1 MSVQT
6 RSEGEAG
13 AQRQRSSV
21 PAAKGRRLTLWRLW
35 RRPTL
40 LVHLI
45 AFALIVL
52 VPALLFSAYLIVQFS
67 QQQQEIAAAQV
78 NDTAEIV
85 SNAIDREIYGLLT
98 SGRVLAASPTLAED
112 RLQQF
117 HERTAAALAGTFTTA
132 ELIDRDMTVRVET
145 QESFPPTGERF
156 GDRALVQ
163 KVLDTHQPAISG
175 VSFRKK
181 RGEFIYQV
189 ALPVKARDKVNY
201 VLILSKATT
210 SFEAV
215 IADRNLPSRWSAII
229 KDTAGK
235 RVFAAVTSDGRMRPR
250 QISYDNPSIIE
261 TIGNAG
267 MGSDLIEASTVSNL
281 SGWTTT
287 VAVPSAVIG
296 RPVMRSWLLLVG
308 VGALLLAFSVALGIT
323 FGRRLADPILRL
335 SQQAGK
341 IGRGDPATMISTDI
355 AELAQVSKV
364 LAQASRERREAEEQ
378 NRFLMREMSHR
389 AKNQYAL
396 IAAIARRAANES
408 ADTTQFLATLS
419 EALNSLARSADLL
432 SSGGWHSVSLVELV
446 KTQLQAFNT
455 GSRQIVHDGPA
466 ISLNATA
473 AQTIGLAL
481 HELATNAAKYGALST
496 PDGKVAITWTC
507 GDKLRLSWRESGGP
521 PVTPPRHSG
530 FGTLV
535 TQKMTARGLGGSV
548 DMDYAMTGVVWVL
561 TAPLDAVVPRQ
572 EASDDQ
578 DAAANGD

>member
-1 MSVQT
+1 M
-6 RSEGEAG
+6 A
-13 AQRQRSSV
+13 
-21 PAAKGRRLTLWRLW
+21 LWRLW

-45 AFALIVL
+45 AFGLMVL

-98 SGRVLAASPTLAED
+98 SGRVLAASPTLVD
-112 RLQQF
+112 GRLAQF

-132 ELIDRDMTVRVET
+132 ELVDRDMRVRVET
-145 QESFPPTGERF
+145 QEGFPPSGERF
-156 GDRALVQ
+156 ADEALARN
-163 KVLDTHQPAISG
+163 VLDTHQPAVSG
-175 VSFRKK
+175 VSFREK
-181 RGEFIYQV
+181 RGEFVYQV
-189 ALPVKARDKVNY
+189 ALPVRLEEGVGY
-201 VLILSKATT
+201 VLVLSKATT

-235 RVFAAVTSDGRMRPR
+235 RVFAAVTSDGRMRAR

-261 TIGNAG
+261 AIGNAG
-267 MGSDLIEASTVSNL
+267 MGTDLIEASTVSNL

-323 FGRRLADPILRL
+323 FGRRLADPILKL

-432 SSGGWHSVSLVELV
+432 SSGGWHSVSMAELV
-446 KTQLQAFNT
+446 ATQLQAFNS
-455 GSRQIVHDGPA
+455 GSHQIVHDGPA
-466 ISLNATA
+466 LSLNATA
-473 AQTIGLAL
+473 AQTVGLAL

-507 GDKLRLSWRESGGP
+507 GENLTLSWRESGGP
-521 PVTPPRHSG
+521 PVTKPRHSG

-548 DMDYAMTGVVWVL
+548 DMDYATTGIVWVL
-561 TAPLDAVVPRQ
+561 TAPLDAVVPQQ
-572 EASDDQ
+572 ESGESGIA
-578 DAAANGD
+578 GDGGD

>member
-1 MSVQT
+1 M
-6 RSEGEAG
+6 
-13 AQRQRSSV
+13 
-21 PAAKGRRLTLWRLW
+21 
-35 RRPTL
+35 
-40 LVHLI
+40 LVHLVG
-45 AFALIVL
+45 FALIVL

-85 SNAIDREIYGLLT
+85 SNAVDREIYGLLT
-98 SGRVLAASPTLAED
+98 SGRVLAASPTLVDD
-112 RLQQF
+112 RLGQF
-117 HERTAAALAGTFTTA
+117 HDRTEAALAGTATTA
-132 ELIDRDMTVRVET
+132 ELVDSNMTVRVDT
-145 QESFPPTGERF
+145 RESFPSAAERF
-156 GDRALVQ
+156 GDEALVQ
-163 KVLDTHQPAISG
+163 KVLETQQPSISG
-175 VSFRKK
+175 VSFREK
-181 RGEFIYQV
+181 RGEFVYQV
-189 ALPVKARDKVNY
+189 ALPIRNGARVNY

-229 KDTAGK
+229 KDGAGK
-235 RVFAAVTSDGRMRPR
+235 QVFAAVTSDGRTRAR

-261 TIGNAG
+261 AIGNAG
-267 MGSDLIEASTVSNL
+267 MGNDLIRASTVSNL

-296 RPVMRSWLLLVG
+296 KPVMRSWLLLVA

-323 FGRRLADPILRL
+323 FGRRLADPILKL
-335 SQQAGK
+335 SQQAEK
-341 IGRGDPATMISTDI
+341 IGRGDPATMIATDI
-355 AELAQVSKV
+355 AEVAQVSKV

-432 SSGGWHSVSLVELV
+432 SSGGWHSVSMIELV
-446 KTQLQAFNT
+446 KTQLQAFKSGNE
-455 GSRQIVHDGPA
+455 QILHDGPA

-481 HELATNAAKYGALST
+481 HELATNAAKYGALSG
-496 PDGKVAITWTC
+496 PEGQVAITWTC
-507 GDKLRLSWRESGGP
+507 DEKLTLSWRESGGP

-548 DMDYAMTGVVWVL
+548 AMDYATTGVVWIL
-561 TAPLDAVVPRQ
+561 TAPLDAVVPHQ
-572 EASDDQ
+572 EAAEGHDAGGQSD
-578 DAAANGD
+578 